1 MLLSFIKLVILKLGI
16 DFFLELDLV
25 IVRLRMLLIVIQFVI
40 VKYVMKLLLNV
51 EQILKFKL
59 QLILKID
66 VFDIKI
72 M

>member
-1 MLLSFIKLVILKLGI
+1 MLLSFIKLVILKLVI
-16 DFFLELDLV
+16 NFFLELDLV

-40 VKYVMKLLLNV
+40 VKFVMKLLLNV

-59 QLILKID
+59 QLTLKID